1 VDDDTVNRR
10 LARSLLEKNGFQVV
24 EADDGMAA
32 VELLKLESGF
42 SLMVLDLEMPA
53 MGGEDVL
60 KHVRSLVSTAGLP
73 VVVLTGVED
82 HVNAVL
88 RRAGT

>member
-53 MGGEDVL
+53 MGGGRCAETCE
-60 KHVRSLVSTAGLP
+60 KFGQY
-73 VVVLTGVED
+73 
-82 HVNAVL
+82 
-88 RRAGT
+88 RRTPGGCPHRC